1 MESELLA
8 KRRKSLEEEF
18 FAKENARLR
27 AELQARREREAARE
41 ALRTAG
47 VTSPALCDRLIDM
60 GIDAEAVA
68 ALALV
73 PLVAVAWADG
83 AIQERERE
91 AILHGARD
99 AGLPQ
104 DGPAYQLLQGWL
116 THAPGQHLLDLWAD
130 YVRCLSAELDPER
143 RREFRDQLLGR
154 TRKIAEAAGGFLGL
168 FSKISAR
175 EQAVLDQLERAF
187 QTT

>member
-27 AELQARREREAARE
+27 RELQTRRERESARE
-41 ALRTAG
+41 ALRIAG
-47 VTSPALCDRLIDM
+47 ITSEPLCDRLLDM

-83 AIQERERE
+83 EIHERERE
-91 AILHGARD
+91 AILHAARD
-99 AGLPQ
+99 AGLPENR
-104 DGPAYQLLQGWL
+104 PAYQLIEGWL
-116 THAPGQHLLDLWAD
+116 THAPDTHLLELWAD
-130 YVRCLSAELDPER
+130 YVRCLCAELEPAR
-143 RREFRDQLLGR
+143 QREFRDELLGR
-154 TRKIAEAAGGFLGL
+154 TRAIAEAAGGFLGL
-168 FSKISAR
+168 TSKISAK
-175 EQAVLDQLERAF
+175 EQAVLDRLAGAF
-187 QTT
+187 PIA